1 MTPQGKPRKQ
11 WKSRRKANPECPAK
25 VMNNYIYF
33 KNMNSNVQP
42 NDMFNM
48 YKSLL
53 ISNINE
59 RIFSMPGT
67 LGMAENIKVYFTF
80 YVTESLG
87 SHYVWVMFSGLS
99 LTLDN

>member
-1 MTPQGKPRKQ
+1 
-11 WKSRRKANPECPAK
+11 
-25 VMNNYIYF
+25 
-33 KNMNSNVQP
+33 
-42 NDMFNM
+42 M

-67 LGMAENIKVYFTF
+67 LGMAENIKVHFIF

-99 LTLDN
+99 LTLDS